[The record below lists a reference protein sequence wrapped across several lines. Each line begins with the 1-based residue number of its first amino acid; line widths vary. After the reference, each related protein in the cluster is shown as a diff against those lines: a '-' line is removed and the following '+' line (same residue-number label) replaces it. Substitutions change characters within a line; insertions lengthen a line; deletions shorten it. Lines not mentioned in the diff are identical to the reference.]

1 MALIHLPFKS
11 DAPWCSL
18 TSTHASKPHLDL
30 LPPNYRSVFFPSAT
44 QPERFTMGKP
54 VKGRNEPIAV
64 GGVAW
69 VIYSLHRN
77 AHEEALAN
85 GQQMEEIP
93 FWKIVQKAYKNTVSL
108 FRLDELAD
116 A

>member
-1 MALIHLPFKS
+1 M
-11 DAPWCSL
+11 

-30 LPPNYRSVFFPSAT
+30 LPSNYRSVFFPSAT
-44 QPERFTMGKP
+44 QPERFVMGKP

-69 VIYSLHRN
+69 VIYSLHRK
-77 AHEEALAN
+77 AREEALAK
-85 GQQMEEIP
+85 GQQIEEIP
-93 FWKIVQKAYKNTVSL
+93 FWKIVQKAYKNTIDL
-108 FRLDELAD
+108 FKLEELAN